1 MFLLATILAAVN
13 AAVLIPEERPY
24 SFFSGVLRPAEYS
37 AGDIGV
43 QRGLMVVARDGIRLA
58 TDLYLPPG
66 GGKLPTI
73 IMRTPYGKEGSEP
86 LLREVARY
94 GYAVVAQDCRG
105 TGASEPGQWDMYMYE
120 KEDGQ
125 DLLNWVEAQ
134 SWSNG
139 KVGGVG
145 GSYVGETQWFMASN
159 KGMTAI
165 LPEVAGLGDGSSPG
179 VRLHMMVNAYAR
191 TIGKSGGRAKASVS
205 LDEIE
210 RQMEAETLSTGYFN
224 DPLNGPYPERMLER
238 FPVLRALAPAARA
251 ERLLQIWAE
260 LPPAERTALV
270 RNLLGASEVNYANLG
285 NLPAIFGP
293 DGGGPA
299 FKYVAPSLA
308 DVYRSI
314 AAPPLMLNGW
324 YDWGLDLTLE
334 TWALIEEF
342 SNPHVRDNAVMVITP
357 SAHNSVGYNEGA
369 DVTPAL
375 RYRYRGLDNLEL
387 IVRWYDRWLKNRPDA
402 VEGLSRVTYYMMG
415 ANQWRG
421 ADAWPPR
428 SARPTRFFL
437 DSGGSASGVHG
448 SGILR
453 REHVGDGQP
462 DRFTYDPEHP
472 PPTRGGSIV
481 SALVPSGSLDQSE
494 TQEREDVLVYT
505 TAPLESDLG
514 VVGPVHA
521 LIHASSS
528 AVDTDWTAKLTDVFP
543 DGRALVL
550 QSGIVR
556 ARFRNRGEDPSLIEP
571 GRVYPYD
578 IDMWATANLFRKGH
592 RIRLEIASADFPR
605 YERNTNRGG
614 QPGSPLKATQTVF
627 HERAYPSH
635 LVLHVMDEP

>member
-1 MFLLATILAAVN
+1 M
-13 AAVLIPEERPY
+13 
-24 SFFSGVLRPAEYS
+24 
-37 AGDIGV
+37 
-43 QRGLMVVARDGIRLA
+43 
-58 TDLYLPPG
+58 
-66 GGKLPTI
+66 
-73 IMRTPYGKEGSEP
+73 
-86 LLREVARY
+86 
-94 GYAVVAQDCRG
+94 
-105 TGASEPGQWDMYMYE
+105 
-120 KEDGQ
+120 
-125 DLLNWVEAQ
+125 
-134 SWSNG
+134 
-139 KVGGVG
+139 
-145 GSYVGETQWFMASN
+145 
-159 KGMTAI
+159 
-165 LPEVAGLGDGSSPG
+165 
-179 VRLHMMVNAYAR
+179 
-191 TIGKSGGRAKASVS
+191 
-205 LDEIE
+205 
-210 RQMEAETLSTGYFN
+210 
-224 DPLNGPYPERMLER
+224 
-238 FPVLRALAPAARA
+238 
-251 ERLLQIWAE
+251 
-260 LPPAERTALV
+260 
-270 RNLLGASEVNYANLG
+270 
-285 NLPAIFGP
+285 
-293 DGGGPA
+293 
-299 FKYVAPSLA
+299 
-308 DVYRSI
+308 
-314 AAPPLMLNGW
+314 
-324 YDWGLDLTLE
+324 
-334 TWALIEEF
+334 
-342 SNPHVRDNAVMVITP
+342 
-357 SAHNSVGYNEGA
+357 
-369 DVTPAL
+369 TPAL

-556 ARFRNRGEDPSLIEP
+556 ARFRNRGEDRSLIEP

-578 IDMWATANLFRKGH
+578 IDMWATANLLPGKATGFGSKSLRLTHFPAMKGIPIAAVNPVTAKGNSNRVSRASLSVASRVARDGRALSVRHALVVGGGAIGVCSAWYLSRSGWRVTLLERAQVGEGCWFRKCWPD
-592 RIRLEIASADFPR
+592 S
-605 YERNTNRGG
+605 T
-614 QPGSPLKATQTVF
+614 
-627 HERAYPSH
+627 
-635 LVLHVMDEP
+635 